1 MEYEQFDRRLARE
14 CAKAFSQSTGLGC
27 TLSDKTGRAFDEY
40 GYGCESCGMCAAA
53 GASHDRCVQAH
64 IYGMTEAER
73 FGGKYIYFCP
83 MGLTC
88 FVSPILGEGGAEA
101 KITVGPFIMVE
112 KQDFIAC
119 ELTENVRLTEAQK
132 QAAVQVL
139 ENIPFVPTERVTQLS
154 VLLFMAVGF
163 MNNVS
168 AENRM
173 MESGHSEELQGQI
186 TSYILELKQEEAPPP
201 YPFEKEHVLLQCV
214 ARKDRDGARRLLNEL
229 LGAILFV
236 DGGDMELVKSRLYEL
251 LVLISR
257 TAIEN
262 GADAEHTM
270 RLSHEYRYRIGA
282 FTTIDSLCL
291 WLAGVV
297 NHFMD
302 DLFRF
307 SDAKHANIIH
317 RCTQYISANYKERIT
332 LEDTARMVYLSPAY
346 LSRIFKQETGVTFNE
361 YLNRVRVN
369 KAKELLAY
377 ELTSLVHSK
386 EDAEKAIATAKRLF
400 SGEMDAEH
408 MPATVVDAALVAD
421 GKASVLD
428 LLVAAGLAPSKG
440 EARRLVQQ
448 GGISVDGEK
457 VTDVSAVVNAE
468 ALGKGIVIKKG
479 KKVYHRITL

>member
-1 MEYEQFDRRLARE
+1 
-14 CAKAFSQSTGLGC
+14 
-27 TLSDKTGRAFDEY
+27 
-40 GYGCESCGMCAAA
+40 
-53 GASHDRCVQAH
+53 
-64 IYGMTEAER
+64 
-73 FGGKYIYFCP
+73 
-83 MGLTC
+83 
-88 FVSPILGEGGAEA
+88 
-101 KITVGPFIMVE
+101 
-112 KQDFIAC
+112 
-119 ELTENVRLTEAQK
+119 
-132 QAAVQVL
+132 
-139 ENIPFVPTERVTQLS
+139 
-154 VLLFMAVGF
+154 

-317 RCTQYISANYKERIT
+317 RCTQYISVNYKERIT

-369 KAKELLAY
+369 KAKELLRRRELRMTDISLAVGY
-377 ELTSLVHSK
+377 EDQSYFTKVFKRVAGMLPREYREKILVSRK
-386 EDAEKAIATAKRLF
+386 D
-400 SGEMDAEH
+400 
-408 MPATVVDAALVAD
+408 
-421 GKASVLD
+421 
-428 LLVAAGLAPSKG
+428 
-440 EARRLVQQ
+440 
-448 GGISVDGEK
+448 
-457 VTDVSAVVNAE
+457 
-468 ALGKGIVIKKG
+468 
-479 KKVYHRITL
+479 

>member
-1 MEYEQFDRRLARE
+1 MLPLGFFCFNVIDVPNEKLYDKGEKSSARGKAGTQMEYEQFDRRLARE

-73 FGGKYIYFCP
+73 FGGQVYLFLSDGAHMLCLSDSGRRRRRGENHGRPVHYGRKTGFYRLRADGKCP
-83 MGLTC
+83 PHRGTETGRGAGAGEYSLCADRTGDAAFGAFVHGRWVYEQC
-88 FVSPILGEGGAEA
+88 FGG
-101 KITVGPFIMVE
+101 
-112 KQDFIAC
+112 KQNDG
-119 ELTENVRLTEAQK
+119 V
-132 QAAVQVL
+132 
-139 ENIPFVPTERVTQLS
+139 
-154 VLLFMAVGF
+154 
-163 MNNVS
+163 
-168 AENRM
+168 
-173 MESGHSEELQGQI
+173 GHSEELQGQI

-369 KAKELLAY
+369 KAKELLRRRELRMTDISLAVGY
-377 ELTSLVHSK
+377 EDQSYFTKVFKRVAGMLPREYREKILVSRK
-386 EDAEKAIATAKRLF
+386 D
-400 SGEMDAEH
+400 
-408 MPATVVDAALVAD
+408 
-421 GKASVLD
+421 
-428 LLVAAGLAPSKG
+428 
-440 EARRLVQQ
+440 
-448 GGISVDGEK
+448 
-457 VTDVSAVVNAE
+457 
-468 ALGKGIVIKKG
+468 
-479 KKVYHRITL
+479 

>member
-1 MEYEQFDRRLARE
+1 MEYEQFDRRLAQE
-14 CAKAFSQSTGLGC
+14 CAKAFSRSTGLGC
-27 TLSDKTGRAFDEY
+27 TLSDKSGNAFAEY

-53 GASHDRCVQAH
+53 GASRERCIQAH
-64 IYGMTEAER
+64 VYGMAEAER
-73 FGGKYIYFCP
+73 FGGRYIYFCP
-83 MGLTC
+83 MGLTF

-119 ELTENVRLTEAQK
+119 ELTETVRLTEAQR
-132 QAAVQVL
+132 QTAVQVL
-139 ENIPFVPTERVTQLS
+139 EDIPFVPTDRVTQLS

-173 MESGHSEELQGQI
+173 LASGHSEELQGQI
-186 TSYILELKQEEAPPP
+186 TSYILELKQENVPPP
-201 YPFEKEHVLLQCV
+201 YPFEKERALLQCV
-214 ARKDRDGARRLLNEL
+214 ARKDRDGASRILNEL

-236 DGGDMELVKSRLYEL
+236 NGGDMELVKSRLYEL

-270 RLSHEYRYRIGA
+270 QLIHQHRSRIAA

-291 WLAGVV
+291 WLSGVV

-307 SDAKHANIIH
+307 SEAKHANLIH
-317 RCTQYISANYKERIT
+317 RCTQYIGAHYKERIT

-361 YLNRVRVN
+361 YLNRVRIN
-369 KAKELLAY
+369 KAKELLRSRDLRMTDISLEVGY
-377 ELTSLVHSK
+377 EDQSYFTKVF
-386 EDAEKAIATAKRLF
+386 KR
-400 SGEMDAEH
+400 
-408 MPATVVDAALVAD
+408 VA
-421 GKASVLD
+421 GML
-428 LLVAAGLAPSKG
+428 PR
-440 EARRLVQQ
+440 EYR
-448 GGISVDGEK
+448 EK
-457 VTDVSAVVNAE
+457 VLVSR
-468 ALGKGIVIKKG
+468 KD
-479 KKVYHRITL
+479 